1 MSAKILILNSYNSN
15 SENLWNSPCKWT
27 VMFHLL
33 SSMRDFHNCKIPE
46 KLVMDCYFP
55 KQYCH

>member
-1 MSAKILILNSYNSN
+1 MSAKTLIYNYYNSN

-33 SSMRDFHNCKIPE
+33 SDIHDFSNCKIPE
-46 KLVMDCYFP
+46 TLVMHCYFT
-55 KQYCH
+55 K